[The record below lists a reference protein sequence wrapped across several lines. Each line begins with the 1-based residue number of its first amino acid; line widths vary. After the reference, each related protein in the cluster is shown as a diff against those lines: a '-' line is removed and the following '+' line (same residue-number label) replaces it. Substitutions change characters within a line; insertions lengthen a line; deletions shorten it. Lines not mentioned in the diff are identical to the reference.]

1 MVPAAVTREPST
13 AVAGS
18 GRSLGGPRIVVIDDD
33 PEVRDGVARLLSL
46 SGGEVLTAPR
56 ADEALTLLPER
67 RWDLAMVDLA
77 MPEMSGPQLARELRA
92 VDPHLELVLLA
103 DSMADGQVQPL
114 RDPVDLVLTKPLTMQ
129 DLIRL
134 GELQRRGTP
143 PG

>member
-1 MVPAAVTREPST
+1 MVPATVTRDPST

-92 VDPHLELVLLA
+92 VDPHLELVLSA
-103 DSMADGQVQPL
+103 DSMADG
-114 RDPVDLVLTKPLTMQ
+114 
-129 DLIRL
+129 
-134 GELQRRGTP
+134 
-143 PG
+143 